1 MEPTDADFR
10 SPIPQ
15 SGRPDSEPELSRA
28 PKRRRKS
35 DEKLKMDGKIENCS
49 WNLDPKQ
56 YCPVGWPKKLK
67 QQYCD
72 LSNDHNSF
80 GSSPSRPPARLG
92 IGSTKPEVVTIK
104 PEVDIEQAAI
114 SDETQTSPEEF
125 NSTKI
130 LLLSSFLFTLLL
142 I

>member
-15 SGRPDSEPELSRA
+15 SGRPDSGPEPSRA

-35 DEKLKMDGKIENCS
+35 DKKLKIDGKVENCS

-72 LSNDHNSF
+72 LSNDEKSF
-80 GSSPSRPPARLG
+80 GSTPSRPPTRPEV
-92 IGSTKPEVVTIK
+92 GSTKPEVVTNK
-104 PEVDIEQAAI
+104 PEVEIEQAAI